1 MSLFVAG
8 NQRKPIFSMGL
19 AFLVMLM
26 AGSLSTMAQATT
38 LATAAASFAPNR
50 TAATP
55 AQIWQRL
62 KHARWFTQGTGPNTI
77 YLIFDP
83 NCPYCH
89 LLINELQALLKPDA
103 LTIRYVPVGF
113 LEPSSM
119 GKAAAILEAKNP
131 LQALWENEKG
141 FTEKGHDGAIQ
152 EILPSAA
159 TEKALKNNLNILE
172 ATGQKTVPTMLY
184 QNSRNQPRIV
194 WQVLDPKNLAQTL
207 KSLHRRY

>member
-1 MSLFVAG
+1 MSLIVARSQRNRIFSIGLAIFVA
-8 NQRKPIFSMGL
+8 SL
-19 AFLVMLM
+19 AS
-26 AGSLSTMAQATT
+26 GISTTAQATT
-38 LATAAASFAPNR
+38 LAEAASSFAPKR
-50 TAATP
+50 TAATA

-62 KHARWFTQGTGPNTI
+62 NHARWFTQGSGPHII
-77 YLIFDP
+77 YLLFDP

-159 TEKALKNNLNILE
+159 TEKALKNNLSILE

-184 QNSRNQPRIV
+184 RNHQNQPRIV

-207 KSLHRRY
+207 KGLQ